1 MCENERNI
9 SETVKEYMRAT
20 VQVGMKLVR
29 VYCHHEQEINID
41 ELEMFFEDVVSIIRV
56 QMVEEFDL
64 DEKLEVVMID
74 ESGIYFW

>member
-1 MCENERNI
+1 M
-9 SETVKEYMRAT
+9 KEYMRAT